1 MNEAVVLFCGIFM
14 GLGIAEIT
22 RSSSLRELEKE
33 LKEEYSKHDNL
44 FEERGRLC
52 WKFYWAQVAAKKET
66 QKVLRH
72 YQLRRRKYK
81 ELHGKYLSLLYK
93 RQALK
98 EITKLSQEAGLY
110 E

>member
-22 RSSSLRELEKE
+22 QNSVLREAKEECKRLNSQMDEYSSLC
-33 LKEEYSKHDNL
+33 S
-44 FEERGRLC
+44 
-52 WKFYWAQVAAKKET
+52 KFYGAQVAAKKET